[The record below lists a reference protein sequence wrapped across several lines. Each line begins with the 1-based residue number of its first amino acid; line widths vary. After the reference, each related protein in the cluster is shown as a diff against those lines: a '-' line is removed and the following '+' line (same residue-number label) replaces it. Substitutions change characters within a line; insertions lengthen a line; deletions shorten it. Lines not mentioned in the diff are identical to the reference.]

1 MKKYLVK
8 VDQEE
13 FVVQIRLLEDDLAE
27 TTAKSELKEEK
38 QQSAPTSVGEKIE
51 APLGGTILQINVQV
65 GQSVAAG
72 DTLMILEALKLE
84 NEISATF
91 AGRVTQILTSVGE
104 TVETGENLMVLEKE

>member
-13 FVVQIRLLEDDLAE
+13 FVVQIRLLGDDVVE
-27 TTAKSELKEEK
+27 TTAKSEFKEEK
-38 QQSAPTSVGEKIE
+38 QQSAPTGVGKKID

-72 DTLMILEALKLE
+72 DTLMMLEALKLE
-84 NEISATF
+84 NEISAPF
-91 AGRVTQILTSVGE
+91 AGRVTQILTSVGA
-104 TVETGENLMVLEKE
+104 TVETGENLLVLEKD